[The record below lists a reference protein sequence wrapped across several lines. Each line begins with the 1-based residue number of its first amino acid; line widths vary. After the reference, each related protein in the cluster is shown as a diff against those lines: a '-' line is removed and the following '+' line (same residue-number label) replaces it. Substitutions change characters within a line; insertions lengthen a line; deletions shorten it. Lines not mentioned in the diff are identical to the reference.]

1 MQVKYHIDTV
11 ISAPID
17 TLLNIVEAALY
28 KAVFVLK
35 DIIIHR
41 HSNVVAAP
49 ALYTLDVLFRDKII
63 KMLLA
68 VIALRQPASDINAVH
83 ITIKFSHIFYRPF

>member
-1 MQVKYHIDTV
+1 MEVKYHIDIV

-49 ALYTLDVLFRDKII
+49 ALYTLDVLLCNKII
-63 KMLLA
+63 KMFLT
-68 VIALRQPASDINAVH
+68 VIAL
-83 ITIKFSHIFYRPF
+83 